1 MRIEEDQVH
10 LQNIVNC
17 INEIDGYVE
26 GMDVTEFSRNEDIQA
41 AVARNLQMIGNASQ
55 MISKETKLFYS
66 EVNFEAFESL
76 RFANY
81 NVEVEHG
88 YEAIWSI
95 IENDLP
101 EIRDEVLTITSQ
113 MNSSQ
118 RDPEGKR
125 GTDSASS
132 DAGEWLLD

>member
-1 MRIEEDQVH
+1 MRTDEDQVH
-10 LQNIVNC
+10 LQNIVRS
-17 INEIDGYVE
+17 ISEIDGYVE
-26 GMDVTEFSRNEDIQA
+26 GLDVTSFAKNEEIQA
-41 AVARNLQMIGNASQ
+41 AVARELQMIGNAAQ

-118 RDPEGKR
+118 SESGTNR
-125 GTDSASS
+125 GGDGTSS